1 MMTPI
6 RVASRTVPFLL
17 LVTLASSTPGS
28 AQLGLK
34 GGLSFATLSNAAPDL
49 KTRTGFAGGIALNLG
64 RGAVVLQPEA
74 LFVRKSATRELIPG
88 EEPTSV
94 RVDNL
99 ELPLLVRLNIP
110 VGGVTAYGLAGG
122 LLDIVLNC
130 DLVGGACPNYVSKH
144 DFGVALGGGIRFSGR
159 RGLSI
164 EGRYTWG
171 LREVSEISTGLDQRT
186 RTFMILA
193 GIGL

>member
-1 MMTPI
+1 MTPT

-17 LVTLASSTPGS
+17 LLVTLATPTPGS

-64 RGAVVLQPEA
+64 RGPVVLQPEA
-74 LFVRKSATRELIPG
+74 LFVRKSATREILPG
-88 EEPTSV
+88 EESASM
-94 RVDNL
+94 RVDYL
-99 ELPLLVRLNIP
+99 ELPLLVRLNLP
-110 VGGVTAYGLAGG
+110 AGGVTVFGLAGG
-122 LLDIVLNC
+122 LYDIVLSC
-130 DLVGGACPNYVSKH
+130 GLVGGTCPSYVSKH
-144 DFGVALGGGIRFSGR
+144 DFGVALGGGLRFSGR

-171 LREVSEISTGLDQRT
+171 LKQISEISTGLDQRT